1 MSSLQ
6 RTIQSIKKT
15 NQGVERESDWDRY
28 WGKQKG
34 LVKMRWTEHLLEV
47 TAIGVSQ
54 AKSGWRN
61 KHGRAMR
68 DHEKVSREEMT

>member
-15 NQGVERESDWDRY
+15 NQGVERESDWARY
-28 WGKQKG
+28 RGKQKG

-47 TAIGVSQ
+47 TMIGVSQ
-54 AKSGWRN
+54 AKSGL
-61 KHGRAMR
+61 
-68 DHEKVSREEMT
+68 EK